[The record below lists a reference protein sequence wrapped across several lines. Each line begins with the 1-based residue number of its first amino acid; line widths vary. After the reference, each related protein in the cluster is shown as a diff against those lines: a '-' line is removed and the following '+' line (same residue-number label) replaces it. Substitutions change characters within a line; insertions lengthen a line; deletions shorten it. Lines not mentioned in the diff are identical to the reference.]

1 MSLASHLEELQKRHS
16 EIDQQISD
24 AMASPSVDDMEIVSL
39 KRRKLAVK
47 DEIHRL
53 RSGRVA
59 PATRH

>member
-24 AMASPSVDDMEIVSL
+24 AMASPSFNDMEIVTL
-39 KRRKLAVK
+39 KRRKLALK

-53 RSGRVA
+53 SSDKAVQ
-59 PATRH
+59 PTRH